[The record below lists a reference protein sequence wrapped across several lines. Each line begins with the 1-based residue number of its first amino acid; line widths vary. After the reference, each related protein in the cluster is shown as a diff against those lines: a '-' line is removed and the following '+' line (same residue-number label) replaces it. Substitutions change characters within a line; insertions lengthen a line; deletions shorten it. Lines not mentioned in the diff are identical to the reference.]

1 MCCLFGILDY
11 GHTLSQRQRERMLSV
26 LAAACE
32 ARGTDATGIAYNDA
46 RALRIYK
53 RPLPGHRM
61 RFHLPS
67 EARFLMGHTR
77 MATQGSAHRN
87 RNNHPFPGRA
97 GGLSFALAHNGVLHN
112 DRALRRRWK
121 LPESSIETDSYVA
134 VQLLERQGGVSFTN
148 LRFMAE
154 QVEGSFTFTVLDRSD
169 TLSIVKGDNP
179 FCLYHYPRKGLY
191 LYAST
196 EAILQQALRRMPGN
210 FGPRQAVSVACGE
223 ILKIAADGMLTRSE
237 FDDANL
243 WRPAALWGYS
253 CAAWERGTHME
264 ALQSVARALGHA
276 PEKLEELAQAGFT
289 EEELEEW
296 LYGGLLE

>member
-11 GHTLSQRQRERMLSV
+11 GHTLSLRQREQMLSV

-87 RNNHPFPGRA
+87 RNNHPFLGRA

-134 VQLLERQGGVSFTN
+134 VQLLERQGGVSFTD

-154 QVEGSFTFTVLDRSD
+154 QMEGSFTFTVLDRSN
-169 TLSIVKGDNP
+169 TLPIVKGDHP
-179 FCLYHYPRKGLY
+179 C
-191 LYAST
+191 
-196 EAILQQALRRMPGN
+196 
-210 FGPRQAVSVACGE
+210 C
-223 ILKIAADGMLTRSE
+223 
-237 FDDANL
+237 
-243 WRPAALWGYS
+243 
-253 CAAWERGTHME
+253 
-264 ALQSVARALGHA
+264 QSGRAHG
-276 PEKLEELAQAGFT
+276 
-289 EEELEEW
+289 
-296 LYGGLLE
+296 

>member
-1 MCCLFGILDY
+1 MPP
-11 GHTLSQRQRERMLSV
+11 
-26 LAAACE
+26 
-32 ARGTDATGIAYNDA
+32 GIAYNDA

-87 RNNHPFPGRA
+87 HNNHPFPGRA

-112 DRALRRRWK
+112 DRALRRQWK

-134 VQLLERQGGVSFTN
+134 VQLLERQGGVSFTD

-154 QVEGSFTFTVLDRSD
+154 QMEGSFTFTVLDRSD
-169 TLSIVKGDNP
+169 TMSIVKGDNP
-179 FCLYHYPRKGLY
+179 FCLYHYPREGLY

-196 EAILQQALRRMPGN
+196 EAILQQALRRMPGK
-210 FGPRQAVSVACGE
+210 FGLRQTISVACGE
-223 ILKIAADGMLTRSE
+223 ILKIAADGTLTPE
-237 FDDANL
+237 PNL
-243 WRPAALWGYS
+243 TMPI
-253 CAAWERGTHME
+253 
-264 ALQSVARALGHA
+264 
-276 PEKLEELAQAGFT
+276 
-289 EEELEEW
+289 
-296 LYGGLLE
+296 YGGPRRCGGIPPPPGDAAPIWRRCNPWPGHWVMRRRSWRSWLRRVLRKKNWKIGYMEGCWNEQDEHLIAGAWQTAPGPLSLQERSSLCSRW

>member
-1 MCCLFGILDY
+1 
-11 GHTLSQRQRERMLSV
+11 
-26 LAAACE
+26 
-32 ARGTDATGIAYNDA
+32 
-46 RALRIYK
+46 
-53 RPLPGHRM
+53 
-61 RFHLPS
+61 
-67 EARFLMGHTR
+67 MGHTR
-77 MATQGSAHRN
+77 MTTQGSAHRN

-97 GGLSFALAHNGVLHN
+97 CGLSFALAHNGVLHN
-112 DRALRRRWK
+112 DRALRRQWK

-134 VQLLERQGGVSFTN
+134 VQLLERQGGLSFAD
-148 LRFMAE
+148 LCFMAE
-154 QVEGSFTFTVLDRSD
+154 QVEGSFTFTVLDRSN

-179 FCLYHYPRKGLY
+179 FCLYHYPREGLY

-196 EAILQQALRRMPGN
+196 EAILQQALRRMPGK
-210 FGPRQAVSVACGE
+210 FGLRQTISVACGE
-223 ILKIAADGMLTRSE
+223 ILKIAADGTLTQSE

-253 CAAWERGTHME
+253 CAAWGRGTHME

-276 PEKLEELAQAGFT
+276 PEEVEELAQAGFT

>member
-11 GHTLSQRQRERMLSV
+11 GHSLSQRQREQMLSV

-87 RNNHPFPGRA
+87 RNNHPFSGRA
-97 GGLSFALAHNGVLHN
+97 GGLPFALAHNGVLHN
-112 DRALRRRWK
+112 DRALRRQWK
-121 LPESSIETDSYVA
+121 LPESPIETDSYVA
-134 VQLLERQGGVSFTN
+134 VQLLERQGGVSFAD

-154 QVEGSFTFTVLDRSD
+154 QMEGSFTFTVLDRSN

-179 FCLYHYPRKGLY
+179 FCLYHYPREGLY

-196 EAILQQALRRMPGN
+196 EAILQQALRRMPGVFEN
-210 FGPRQAVSVACGE
+210 TLGLPSE
-223 ILKIAADGMLTRSE
+223 GMLTRSE
-237 FDDANL
+237 FDDASL

-253 CAAWERGTHME
+253 CAAWGRAPHME
-264 ALQSVARALGHA
+264 ALQSVARALGHS
-276 PEKLEELAQAGFT
+276 PEELEELAQAGFT